1 MTGSPAA
8 ITAAQLKNMQV
19 QLVAK
24 DSHPTVQLKGGEYK
38 SGSDPASPDYADVR
52 LDTAHMAFGDLNGD
66 GSSDA
71 AVLLAEN
78 YGGTGVFVSLV
89 AVLNEGGQPVQAGA
103 TLIDDRPAPNIVSI
117 QGREIVLDVKVH
129 GPNDPACCA
138 AQPITDGYAL
148 TRSGLTLLTRASKAP
163 DGTERV
169 LHIDS
174 PVNGEQAAPGPLQ
187 VKGTYTVTP
196 FEGTLAYH
204 VYDEQRNTVAAGP
217 LLTNPASSGSG
228 VTFDG
233 TIDLTGLEKGRLIR
247 VEIADVSAADGSTI
261 AMDSV
266 ELMIKWPAFRLR
278 PRAPAGVSAAQ
289 GAHGAPTRGATRAH
303 PL

>member
-1 MTGSPAA
+1 MTLLGLACSLGQLAPATQAPATAPPDATVAPAA
-8 ITAAQLKNMQV
+8 LTADQVENMQV

-38 SGSDPASPDYADVR
+38 SAGDPASPDYADVR
-52 LDTAHMAFGDLNGD
+52 LDPAHMAFGDLNGD
-66 GSSDA
+66 GVGDA

-89 AVLNEGGQPVQAGA
+89 AVLNEGGQPVQAGSV
-103 TLIDDRPAPNIVSI
+103 LIDDRPVANILAI
-117 QGREIVLDVKVH
+117 QGGEILLDARVH

-138 AQPITDGYAL
+138 AEPVTDAYGL
-148 TRSGLTLLTRASKAP
+148 TRSRLTLLSRASKAP

-169 LHIDS
+169 LRIDS
-174 PVNGEQAAPGPLQ
+174 PADGDPVPAGPLQ

-217 LLTNPASSGSG
+217 LLTDPASSGGS
-228 VTFDG
+228 VMFDE
-233 TIDLTGLEKGRLIR
+233 TIDLTGLQTGRSIR
-247 VEIADVSAADGSTI
+247 VEIADVSAADGSVI
-261 AMDSV
+261 ATDSV
-266 ELMIKWPAFRLR
+266 ELMIK
-278 PRAPAGVSAAQ
+278 
-289 GAHGAPTRGATRAH
+289 
-303 PL
+303 